1 MWEQPLCQAQLGAPL
16 FDQLD
21 SSVLK
26 EEVVTGDSNIVTRRD
41 TVNWPGIQ
49 CGGDF
54 MHKGGTFNR

>member
-1 MWEQPLCQAQLGAPL
+1 M